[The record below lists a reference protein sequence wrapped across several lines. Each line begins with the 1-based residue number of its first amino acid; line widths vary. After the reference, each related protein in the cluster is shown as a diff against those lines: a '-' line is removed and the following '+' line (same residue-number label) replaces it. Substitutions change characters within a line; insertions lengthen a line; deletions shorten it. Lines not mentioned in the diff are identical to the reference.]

1 MSSARFGIVC
11 GALAAAL
18 VATAILDA
26 RLQDPAQPTFRA
38 DASYVRVDAYPTV
51 DGVPVADLTRDDFE
65 VLEDNKP
72 QTLTAFEHVMIRGG
86 VPQEQRVEPNTVAQS
101 KALLENPRARAFV
114 IFLDTN
120 HVSVDGSH
128 NIRQPLVN
136 ALNRLIGP
144 DDLVGVMTP
153 EMSAADVTFA
163 RRTTTIE
170 GFLTRYWTWGQRD
183 QLNTRDPVEEQYK
196 LCYPGLPTRCV
207 DDRGIADEMIVRRRE
222 KISLDAL
229 DDLVRY
235 LAFQR
240 EERTAVLAITDGW
253 LLYRPNPSLSRNV
266 SACQGPPIPRA
277 GVDPRTGRITSDQT
291 QPGSPTSPT
300 KCESDRINLAMLDDS
315 VQFQTMLDRANR
327 ANVSFYPID
336 PRGLVVFDTP
346 IDAPVTGI
354 LPAGA
359 PAFAPPA
366 LDATMLR
373 ARMGTLRDLASATDG
388 IAIIN
393 SNDLDS
399 GFRRVTADLSSYYLL
414 GYYSTGKLDGKFHAV
429 RVRVKRPGVQVRARR
444 GYLALTAAEATTL
457 RTRPGAPSIAD
468 SGAGAAAV
476 SALATALSSLGSA
489 TRDARVHLS
498 YAVSRQSA
506 SSPQDADAASAGPTV
521 VWAVGEFGSGEEWK
535 AGADVD
541 LTLTAAD
548 GRTIST
554 GHERV
559 GPGLRSFRSPLR
571 STGRLGA
578 GDYTVRIR
586 ATPLGA
592 NPEPLTEI
600 LRVVVP
606 ANGLSGVLMTRRG
619 PTTGNREMPSADA
632 RFRRNE
638 QLRIEVPGP
647 ASSTATARLLD
658 RTGNPM
664 AIPVAATVRTDPD
677 GMRWISAGLTLAPL
691 AVGDYV
697 VEVTGS
703 AGGDTT
709 KTLVALRVVP

>member
-1 MSSARFGIVC
+1 LSSARFGIVC

-38 DASYVRVDAYPTV
+38 DASYVRVDVYPTA

-65 VLEDNKP
+65 VLEDNRP
-72 QTLTAFEHVMIRGG
+72 QAVTAFEHVTIRGG
-86 VPQEQRVEPNTVAQS
+86 VPQELRAEPNTVAQS
-101 KALLENPRARAFV
+101 KAMLENPRARVFV
-114 IFLDTN
+114 VFLDTN

-136 ALNRLIGP
+136 ALNRLIGA

-153 EMSAADVTFA
+153 EMSASDVTFA

-170 GFLTRYWTWGQRD
+170 GFLTKYWTWGQRD
-183 QLNTRDPVEEQYK
+183 QLNTKDPVEEDYK

-253 LLYRPNPSLSRNV
+253 LLYRPNPSLSRSV
-266 SACQGPPIPRA
+266 SACQGPPIPRV
-277 GVDPRTGRITSDQT
+277 GVDPRSGRITSDQT
-291 QPGSPTSPT
+291 QPGSPTNPT
-300 KCESDRINLAMLDDS
+300 KCESDRMNLAMLDDS

-336 PRGLVVFDTP
+336 PRGLAVFDTP
-346 IDAPVTGI
+346 IDIPATGI
-354 LPAGA
+354 RPAGT
-359 PAFAPPA
+359 PAFAPPV

-373 ARMGTLRDLASATDG
+373 ARMGTLRDLAAATDG
-388 IAIIN
+388 IAILN
-393 SNDLDS
+393 SNDLEG

-414 GYYSTGKLDGKFHAV
+414 GYYSTGKLDGKFHAI

-457 RTRPGAPSIAD
+457 RTRPGAPSAAD

-476 SALATALSSLGSA
+476 SALATALSTLGSA
-489 TRDARVHLS
+489 TRDTRVHLR

-506 SSPQDADAASAGPTV
+506 SAPQDSSAASAPALV
-521 VWAVGEFGSGEEWK
+521 VWAVGEFGAGDEWRT
-535 AGADVD
+535 GAEVD
-541 LTLTAAD
+541 LILTAPD
-548 GRTIST
+548 GHTIST

-559 GPGLRSFRSPLR
+559 GPGLRSFRSALR
-571 STGRLGA
+571 SAGGLPA

-586 ATPLGA
+586 ATPLGP

-600 LRVVVP
+600 FSVVVP
-606 ANGLSGVLMTRRG
+606 ANGLSGVLITRRG
-619 PTTGNREMPSADA
+619 PATGNREMPSADA

-638 QLRIEVPGP
+638 QLRVDVPGP
-647 ASSTATARLLD
+647 SSSTATARLLD
-658 RTGNPM
+658 RAGNAM
-664 AIPVAATVRTDPD
+664 AIPIAATVRTDPD
-677 GMRWISAGLTLAPL
+677 GARWISAPLALAPL

-697 VEVTGS
+697 IEISDG
-703 AGGDTT
+703 AGGNTT
-709 KTLVALRVVP
+709 KTLVAFRVIP